1 MSEINKELI
10 YAGKAKDVY
19 KTDKDDEVLI
29 KFRDDIT
36 ALDGGKKE
44 TLSKKGALNAV
55 ISSKL
60 FEILEEAGVRTQ
72 YVDLVA
78 PAQMLTKSLKMIPL
92 EVICRN
98 IAAGSLLRKY
108 PFEEKQELNPP
119 IISFDYKNDEYH
131 DPMLNDSIILALGI
145 ATQETLDEIRE
156 MTLKINET
164 LSKFL
169 KEHGLLLVDFK
180 LEYGLDNEGN
190 LVLGDEIS
198 PDTTRLWD
206 VDTLENFDKDIF
218 RKGEEGVVEAYKT
231 VVDLIL
237 TDEEKEKFYVNQI
250 E

>member
-10 YAGKAKDVY
+10 YTGKAKDVY
-19 KTDKDDEVLI
+19 KTDNEDEFII

-36 ALDGGKKE
+36 ALDGGRKDN
-44 TLSKKGALNAV
+44 LSKKGAYNAV

-60 FEILEEAGVRTQ
+60 FELLENAGVRTQ
-72 YVDLVA
+72 YIDLVA
-78 PAQMLTKSLKMIPL
+78 PAEMLTKSLRMIPL

-98 IAAGSLLRKY
+98 IAAGSLVRKY
-108 PFEEKQELNPP
+108 PFHNKQELNPP

-145 ATQETLDEIRE
+145 VTQDTLNKIRE
-156 MTLKINET
+156 MTLVINKT
-164 LSKFL
+164 LSKFF
-169 KEHGLLLVDFK
+169 KEHGLILVDFK
-180 LEYGLDNEGN
+180 LEFGFDRDGN

-206 VDTLENFDKDIF
+206 AETHENFDKDIF
-218 RKGEEGVVEAYKT
+218 RKGDEGVVEAYRT

-237 TDEEKEKFYVNQI
+237 TDEEKDKWYVNEI

>member
-1 MSEINKELI
+1 
-10 YAGKAKDVY
+10 
-19 KTDKDDEVLI
+19 
-29 KFRDDIT
+29 
-36 ALDGGKKE
+36 
-44 TLSKKGALNAV
+44 
-55 ISSKL
+55 
-60 FEILEEAGVRTQ
+60 
-72 YVDLVA
+72 
-78 PAQMLTKSLKMIPL
+78 
-92 EVICRN
+92 
-98 IAAGSLLRKY
+98 
-108 PFEEKQELNPP
+108 
-119 IISFDYKNDEYH
+119 
-131 DPMLNDSIILALGI
+131 MLNDSIILALGI

>member
-19 KTDKDDEVLI
+19 KTDKEDEVLI
-29 KFRDDIT
+29 RFRDDIT
-36 ALDGGKKE
+36 ALDGGKKDN
-44 TLSKKGALNAV
+44 LSKKGAYNAV

-60 FEILEEAGVRTQ
+60 FEILGDVGVRTQ
-72 YVDLVA
+72 YIDLVA
-78 PAQMLTKSLKMIPL
+78 PGQMLTKSLRMIPL

-98 IAAGSLLRKY
+98 IAAGSLVKKY
-108 PFEEKQELNPP
+108 PFEEKKELNPP

-131 DPMLNDSIILALGI
+131 DPMLNDSIIMALGI
-145 ATQETLDEIRE
+145 VTQDTLNKIRE
-156 MTLKINET
+156 MTLIIDKT

-180 LEYGLDNEGN
+180 LEFGFDMDGN

-237 TDEEKEKFYVNQI
+237 TDEEKDKFYVNEI